1 MSIAIAEPRQT
12 NPHVESLQQLLTR
25 TETPVKCLV
34 IAHHD
39 TSMIRRLE
47 DAMQSSD
54 GAILQIEQADW
65 ESSLPQLVAIAS
77 SFGVSQVLVVG
88 QYSEADAVPPTG
100 PTGNP
105 EAARS
110 TPYNELLEA
119 ARKTEQQLA
128 NAKQQFAQT
137 VSRLAERNE
146 AGVSQQTHQ
155 IQILGLFY
163 VATSGMF
170 LRYDT
175 GADRFHSL
183 GTAF

>member
-1 MSIAIAEPRQT
+1 MSIAIAKPRQT

-25 TETPVKCLV
+25 TKTPVKCLV

-39 TSMIRRLE
+39 TLIRRLE

-54 GAILQIEQADW
+54 GAILPIDQAGW

-88 QYSEADAVPPTG
+88 QYSEADAVPPIR